1 MARAGTKRK
10 AKADA
15 AISGD
20 TRREAIR
27 RRELRLKEEARQ
39 ARRVRPLVTPEGAAL
54 NLKIATASERAG
66 AFLLDFALQI
76 MMIIASVWLI
86 ALAFSSMG
94 FEGWMVAGS
103 VSAVIVFLLRNFYFI
118 FFEIGRK
125 AATPGKRALG
135 LRVAARNGGRLTA
148 NAVLAR
154 NFMRELEVFLPL
166 SLLLMTAEDQVSAW
180 IRLLGVAWAGVFVLF
195 PLFNRDKLRVGDLI
209 AGTIVI
215 HAPRTKLK
223 QDITSVAPARK
234 DPAYQFTDT
243 ELDAYGIHELHV
255 LEDVLRQSTKEIK
268 ARVAERIRDKIGRKT
283 REGEDDV
290 AFLEAY
296 YAALRAR
303 LEQRMLFGERK
314 TDKFDTGNRGED

>member
-1 MARAGTKRK
+1 M
-10 AKADA
+10 AKAGA
-15 AISGD
+15 ATQGD
-20 TRREAIR
+20 TRREALK
-27 RRELRLKEEARQ
+27 RREIRLKDEARR
-39 ARRVRPLVTPEGAAL
+39 AKRVRPLVTPEGAAL

-76 MMIIASVWLI
+76 MMIIVSVFAI
-86 ALAFSSMG
+86 AWMFSSMG
-94 FEGWMVAGS
+94 FRGWNVAGS
-103 VSAVIVFLLRNFYFI
+103 LSAVIVFFLRNFYFI

-166 SLLLMTAEDQVSAW
+166 SLLLMTVEDEVSAW
-180 IRLLGVAWAGVFVLF
+180 IRLMGIAWTAVFVLF

-223 QDITSVAPARK
+223 HDITSAAPLAK
-234 DPAYQFTDT
+234 ASTYAFTPA

-255 LEDVLRQSTKEIK
+255 LEDVLRQSTREIK
-268 ARVAERIRDKIGRKT
+268 ARVAERIRGKIGREK
-283 REGEDDV
+283 EAGEEDL

-314 TDKFDTGNRGED
+314 EDKFDTGG

>member
-1 MARAGTKRK
+1 M
-10 AKADA
+10 AKAA
-15 AISGD
+15 AAPSVGS
-20 TRREAIR
+20 RREALR
-27 RRELRLKEEARQ
+27 RRELRLKENARQ
-39 ARRVRPLVTPEGAAL
+39 AKRVRALVTPEGAAL

-66 AFLLDFALQI
+66 AFLLDFTLQI
-76 MMIIASVWLI
+76 ILIIVSVFVI
-86 ALAFSSMG
+86 AWMFSSMG
-94 FEGWMVAGS
+94 FRGWSVAGS
-103 VSAVIVFLLRNFYFI
+103 LSAVVVFFLRNFYFI

-166 SLLLMTAEDQVSAW
+166 SLLLMTVEDEVSAW
-180 IRLLGVAWAGVFVLF
+180 IRLLGIAWTAVFVLF

-223 QDITSVAPARK
+223 KDITSSAPLSTAASFAFT
-234 DPAYQFTDT
+234 PA

-255 LEDVLRQSTKEIK
+255 LEDVLRQSTREIK
-268 ARVAERIRDKIGRKT
+268 ARVAERIREKIGREKQT
-283 REGEDDV
+283 GEDDL

-296 YAALRAR
+296 YGALRSR
-303 LEQRMLFGERK
+303 LEQQMLFGERK
-314 TDKFDTGNRGED
+314 EDKFDTGR

>member
-1 MARAGTKRK
+1 MAPARSAT
-10 AKADA
+10 
-15 AISGD
+15 SGD
-20 TRREAIR
+20 SRREALR
-27 RRELRLKEEARQ
+27 RRELRLKEQARQ
-39 ARRVRPLVTPEGAAL
+39 ARRIRPLVTPEGAAL
-54 NLKIATASERAG
+54 NLRIATASERAG

-76 MMIIASVWLI
+76 MAMIVSVWVI
-86 ALAFSSMG
+86 AMMFSSMG
-94 FEGWMVAGS
+94 FRGWAVAQS
-103 VSAVIVFLLRNFYFI
+103 LSMVIVFFLRNFYFI

-166 SLLLMTAEDQVSAW
+166 SLLLMSVEDEVSAW
-180 IRLLGVAWAGVFVLF
+180 IRLMGVAWTAVFILF

-215 HAPRTKLK
+215 HAPKTRLK
-223 QDITSVAPARK
+223 QDITAAAPL
-234 DPAYQFTDT
+234 PAMAGLSFTHA

-255 LEDVLRQSTKEIK
+255 LEDVLRQSTPDIK
-268 ARVAERIRDKIGRKT
+268 TRVAERIRDKIGRPKQP
-283 REGEDDV
+283 GEEDL

-314 TDKFDTGNRGED
+314 EDKFDTGGKR

>member
-1 MARAGTKRK
+1 M
-10 AKADA
+10 AKAA
-15 AISGD
+15 TAPD
-20 TRREAIR
+20 TRREALKR
-27 RRELRLKEEARQ
+27 RDIRLKEQ
-39 ARRVRPLVTPEGAAL
+39 ARRAKRVRALVTPEGAAL

-76 MMIIASVWLI
+76 MLIIASVFVI
-86 ALAFSSMG
+86 AWMFSSMG
-94 FEGWMVAGS
+94 FQGWAVAGS
-103 VSAVIVFLLRNFYFI
+103 LSAVIVFLLRNFYFI

-166 SLLLMTAEDQVSAW
+166 SLLLMTVEDEVSAW
-180 IRLLGVAWAGVFVLF
+180 IRLMGIAWTAVFVLF

-215 HAPRTKLK
+215 HAPKTRLK
-223 QDITSVAPARK
+223 KDITSAAPLAAAT
-234 DPAYQFTDT
+234 AYNFTAA

-255 LEDVLRQSTKEIK
+255 LEDVLRQSTREIK
-268 ARVAERIRDKIGRKT
+268 SRVAERIRDKIGREKAA
-283 REGEDDV
+283 GEEDL

-314 TDKFDTGNRGED
+314 EDKFDTGRKGSPEGKTP

>member
-1 MARAGTKRK
+1 M
-10 AKADA
+10 AKAA
-15 AISGD
+15 AAPAVDS
-20 TRREAIR
+20 RREALR
-27 RRELRLKEEARQ
+27 RRELRLKENARQ
-39 ARRVRPLVTPEGAAL
+39 AKRVRALVTPEGAAL

-66 AFLLDFALQI
+66 AFLLDFTLQI
-76 MMIIASVWLI
+76 ILIIVSVFVI
-86 ALAFSSMG
+86 AWMFSSMG
-94 FEGWMVAGS
+94 FRGWSVAGS
-103 VSAVIVFLLRNFYFI
+103 LSAVVVFFLRNFYFI

-166 SLLLMTAEDQVSAW
+166 SLLLMTVEDEVSAW
-180 IRLLGVAWAGVFVLF
+180 IRLLGIAWTAVFVLF

-223 QDITSVAPARK
+223 KDITSAAPLSTAASFAFT
-234 DPAYQFTDT
+234 PA

-255 LEDVLRQSTKEIK
+255 LEDVLRQSTREIK
-268 ARVAERIRDKIGRKT
+268 ARVAERIREKIGREKQT
-283 REGEDDV
+283 GEDDL

-296 YAALRAR
+296 YGALRSR
-303 LEQRMLFGERK
+303 LEQQMLFGERK
-314 TDKFDTGNRGED
+314 EDKFDTGR

>member
-1 MARAGTKRK
+1 MARAV
-10 AKADA
+10 APNPAD
-15 AISGD
+15 S
-20 TRREAIR
+20 RREALR
-27 RRELRLKEEARQ
+27 RRELRLKERERQ
-39 ARRVRPLVTPEGAAL
+39 ARRIRPLVTPEGTAL
-54 NLKIATASERAG
+54 HLKIATASERAG
-66 AFLLDFALQI
+66 AFLLDFTLQI
-76 MMIIASVWLI
+76 MLIIASVWMI

-94 FEGWMVAGS
+94 FRGWAIAQSLAMV
-103 VSAVIVFLLRNFYFI
+103 IIFLIRNFYFI

-166 SLLLMTAEDQVSAW
+166 SLLLMTVEDEVSAL
-180 IRLLGVAWAGVFVLF
+180 IRLLGVAWTAVFVLF

-215 HAPRTKLK
+215 HAPKVKLQK
-223 QDITSVAPARK
+223 DITSVAPT
-234 DPAYQFTDT
+234 PSNSGFQFSDA

-255 LEDVLRQSTKEIK
+255 LEDVLRQSTDEIK
-268 ARVAERIRDKIGRKT
+268 ERVAGRIREKIARDKQAN
-283 REGEDDV
+283 EDDL

-314 TDKFDTGNRGED
+314 EDKFDTGPKA

>member
-1 MARAGTKRK
+1 MARSEAAQAGE
-10 AKADA
+10 
-15 AISGD
+15 G
-20 TRREAIR
+20 RREALR

-39 ARRVRPLVTPEGAAL
+39 AKRIRPLVTPEGAAL

-76 MMIIASVWLI
+76 MAIIVSVFVISWM
-86 ALAFSSMG
+86 FSSMG
-94 FEGWMVAGS
+94 FEGWAVAQSLSMV
-103 VSAVIVFLLRNFYFI
+103 VVFFLRNFYFI

-166 SLLLMTAEDQVSAW
+166 SLLAMTVEDQISGW
-180 IRLLGVAWAGVFVLF
+180 IRLTAFVWTAVFILF

-215 HAPRTKLK
+215 HAPRTRLK
-223 QDITSVAPARK
+223 KDITSVAPLPTAAGFAFS
-234 DPAYQFTDT
+234 DA

-255 LEDVLRQSTKEIK
+255 LEDVLRQSTAEIK
-268 ARVAERIRDKIGRKT
+268 ARVAERIREKIGRQKQT
-283 REGEDDV
+283 GEDDL

-314 TDKFDTGNRGED
+314 ADKFDVGR

>member
-1 MARAGTKRK
+1 M
-10 AKADA
+10 AKASA
-15 AISGD
+15 APAVDS
-20 TRREAIR
+20 RREALR
-27 RRELRLKEEARQ
+27 RRELRLKENARQ
-39 ARRVRPLVTPEGAAL
+39 AKRVRALVTPEGAAL

-66 AFLLDFALQI
+66 AFLLDFTLQI
-76 MMIIASVWLI
+76 ILIIASVFVI
-86 ALAFSSMG
+86 AWMFSSMG
-94 FEGWMVAGS
+94 FRGWNVAGS
-103 VSAVIVFLLRNFYFI
+103 LSAVVVFLLRNFYFI

-166 SLLLMTAEDQVSAW
+166 SLLLMTVEDEVSAW
-180 IRLLGVAWAGVFVLF
+180 IRLLGIAWTAVFVLF

-223 QDITSVAPARK
+223 KDITSAAPLSTAAAFAFT
-234 DPAYQFTDT
+234 PA
-243 ELDAYGIHELHV
+243 EVDAYGIHELHV
-255 LEDVLRQSTKEIK
+255 LEDVLRQSTREIK
-268 ARVAERIRDKIGRKT
+268 ARVAERIREKIGREKQT
-283 REGEDDV
+283 GEDDL

-296 YAALRAR
+296 YGALRSR
-303 LEQRMLFGERK
+303 LEQQMLFGERK
-314 TDKFDTGNRGED
+314 EDKFDTGH